1 MRLKLELLT
10 QKGSILPFNY
20 EYAISAW
27 IYHNLAKADPIF
39 ATWLHD
45 KGYSLADNHRR
56 FKLFTFSQI
65 ELNKP
70 YRFDK
75 RRGFILDTGRASL
88 TLSFLIDKAMQ
99 DFVIG
104 LFKSQDLNIRIRS
117 GYIDFKISEVEVLP
131 DPVFTHLMEFRSRSP
146 IFMSKYTETEKHP
159 VYISPDSDPDYK
171 TYFINNLIEKAK
183 AIGEAPLPAFTDFGC
198 QTKAHSKLLNID
210 GTNIRAFN
218 FDFIIAAPPELIRIG
233 YFAGFGGKN
242 SSLGLG
248 FCDVKITEPKV
259 SNRSELKKI
268 LKNP

>member
-10 QKGSILPFNY
+10 KKGSILPFNY

-27 IYHNLAKADPIF
+27 IYRNLARADSSF

-45 KGYSLADNHRR
+45 KGYSLEDNHRR

-65 ELNKP
+65 EPGKP

-75 RRGFILDTGRASL
+75 RRGFILETGRASL

-99 DFVIG
+99 DFVVG
-104 LFKSQDLNIRIRS
+104 LFKSQHLNIHIRS
-117 GYIDFKISEVEVLP
+117 GRIDFKISEVKILP
-131 DPVFTHLMEFRSRSP
+131 DPVFTHLMEFKSRSP

-159 VYISPDSDPDYK
+159 VYISPDSDPNYK

-183 AIGEAPLPAFTDFGC
+183 AIGEAPLPVFTDFGC
-198 QTKAHSKLLNID
+198 QTKAQSKLLNID
-210 GTNIRAFN
+210 NTNIRAFN

-248 FCDVKITEPKV
+248 FCDIKESKPDIKERK
-259 SNRSELKKI
+259 
-268 LKNP
+268 